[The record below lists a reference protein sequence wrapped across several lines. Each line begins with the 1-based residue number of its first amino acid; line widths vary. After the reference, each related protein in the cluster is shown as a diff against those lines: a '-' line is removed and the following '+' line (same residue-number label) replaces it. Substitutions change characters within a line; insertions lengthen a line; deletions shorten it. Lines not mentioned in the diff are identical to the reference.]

1 MERLSVA
8 GKTVTEEIS
17 QLKVDLCRK
26 VMAHSCRKKELA
38 RVREELGK
46 KSSEMLEKDSK
57 LQQKESTLLAA

>member
-26 VMAHSCRKKELA
+26 VTAHSCWKEELA
-38 RVREELGK
+38 RVREDLGK
-46 KSSEMLEKDSK
+46 KSSEMLEKVSK
-57 LQQKESTLLAA
+57 LQQMESTLLAA